1 MRGSRTVT
9 RERFS
14 AATLPLDQRAVLP
27 DEQVE
32 VLALLVRKLEK
43 DLLALR
49 ILEALAVL
57 LEEPVRVALAADAD
71 EQRLLIVDTAQQTIG
86 AFGEQT
92 VRRTLEEE
100 ERRPRFKLR
109 VARHQL
115 AVAPFELAEVLFLF
129 RRQIVKHLAAARI
142 ACDLCG
148 ARVELEPAALGGNRD
163 TQRIAGEQ
171 EVRVAGLGAAVTSR
185 AALFARAVNL
195 DDALRRTEAARG
207 RDFLDER
214 LDVRAEKFERPAAG
228 LAN

>member
-1 MRGSRTVT
+1 MRASRAGT

-14 AATLPLDQRAVLP
+14 TATLPLDERAVLP

-32 VLALLVRKLEK
+32 VLALLVGKLEK

-71 EQRLLIVDTAQQTIG
+71 EERLLIVDTAQQTIG

-92 VRRTLEEE
+92 IRRAPEEE

-115 AVAPFELAEVLFLF
+115 AVAPFELAQVLLLF
-129 RRQIVKHLAAARI
+129 RRQIMEYLAASRI
-142 ACDLCG
+142 ARDFRG
-148 ARVELEPAALGGNRD
+148 AGVELEPAALGRD
-163 TQRIAGEQ
+163 CNPQRIAGKQ

-185 AALFARAVNL
+185 TALFARAVNL
-195 DDALRRTEAARG
+195 D
-207 RDFLDER
+207 
-214 LDVRAEKFERPAAG
+214 
-228 LAN
+228 

>member
-1 MRGSRTVT
+1 
-9 RERFS
+9 
-14 AATLPLDQRAVLP
+14 
-27 DEQVE
+27 
-32 VLALLVRKLEK
+32 
-43 DLLALR
+43 
-49 ILEALAVL
+49 EALAVL

-92 VRRTLEEE
+92 IRRAPEEE

-115 AVAPFELAEVLFLF
+115 AVAPFELAQVLLLF
-129 RRQIVKHLAAARI
+129 RRQIMEYLATSRI
-142 ACDLCG
+142 ARDFRG
-148 ARVELEPAALGGNRD
+148 AGVELEPAALGRD
-163 TQRIAGEQ
+163 CNPQRIAGEQ
-171 EVRVAGLGAAVTSR
+171 EVRVAGLGTAVTSR
-185 AALFARAVNL
+185 TALFARAVNL

-228 LAN
+228 LADQMEVTRLPV